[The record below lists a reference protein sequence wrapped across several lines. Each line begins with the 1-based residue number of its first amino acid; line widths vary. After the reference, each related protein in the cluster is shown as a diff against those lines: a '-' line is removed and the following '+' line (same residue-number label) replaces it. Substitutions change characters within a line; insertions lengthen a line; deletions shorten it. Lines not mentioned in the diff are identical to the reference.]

1 MCECENV
8 QVCKWLNEAF
18 ITERTKVTFAHLHIC
33 TLTRGSLPRFCHAF
47 EEVTSKVVVGI
58 DGFD

>member
-18 ITERTKVTFAHLHIC
+18 ITERTKATFAHLHIDSW
-33 TLTRGSLPRFCHAF
+33 GGLPRFCHAF
-47 EEVTSKVVVGI
+47 EKVTSKVVVGI

>member
-18 ITERTKVTFAHLHIC
+18 NWAYKGDIRTFTHWLV
-33 TLTRGSLPRFCHAF
+33 GGLPRFCHAF
-47 EEVTSKVVVGI
+47 EKVTSKVVVGI